1 MNVPENTIVSSNTSN
16 IRIVSFDIGIKNLAY
31 CIFDISGGIPS
42 ILDWKTVNLMET
54 DETPVEIM
62 NCNTVITP
70 KRIPKSKVNSN
81 TIIQPEK
88 MCGKKAK
95 YMKGDC
101 YFCETHAKSSKWMI
115 PKKSFETPSL
125 NKLKSAEL
133 LNFSNTVMKR
143 NETKKTKKEIVDEL
157 LLFFKENCL
166 EKPKQ
171 VGTIPNSKQICLI
184 TLGRNM
190 KRILDTMPFFNELTH
205 VIMENQISTMAS
217 RMKTIQGELTMYFIM
232 KYENTQIPKI
242 EYISSFNKLKNFVK
256 TLIPTTNNETVVVSD
271 PQKGVT
277 PLGDREKYKQH
288 KTDGIEYTRQIL
300 DKHQHLTVWK
310 HVLDNKKKDDFADC
324 FLQSIWYIE
333 KHFNVKLT

>member
-1 MNVPENTIVSSNTSN
+1 MNVPENTIVLSNTQN
-16 IRIVSFDIGIKNLAY
+16 IRIISFDIGIKNLAY

-62 NCNTVITP
+62 YCNTIITSKP

-115 PKKSFETPSL
+115 PKKSFESSSL
-125 NKLKSAEL
+125 NKMKSAEL
-133 LNFSNTVMKR
+133 FNFSNTILQTP
-143 NETKKTKKEIVDEL
+143 NNTKKTKKEMIDEL
-157 LLFFKENCL
+157 LLFFKEKCL
-166 EKPKQ
+166 EIPRSI
-171 VGTIPNSKQICLI
+171 GTIPITNSKQICLI

-256 TLIPTTNNETVVVSD
+256 TPVPTTNNETIVVS
-271 PQKGVT
+271 
-277 PLGDREKYKQH
+277 DREKYKQH

-300 DKHQHLTVWK
+300 DKLPQLTVWK